1 MAGPGGEKRKRRCVM
16 ATDSEWTRMRE
27 RAAADEK
34 SCSEFIVRRCLDEPA
49 APAPVA
55 PEPALP
61 APVLRRVAR
70 TVLALE
76 EMERL
81 RLMKENSGADWNAAL
96 ARADE
101 WLDGEKA
108 LG

>member
-34 SCSEFIVRRCLDEPA
+34 SCSEFIVRRCLDAPEPA
-49 APAPVA
+49 APEPV
-55 PEPALP
+55 LP

-81 RLMKENSGADWNAAL
+81 RLMKENSEADWSAAL

>member
-34 SCSEFIVRRCLDEPA
+34 SCSEFIVRRCLD
-49 APAPVA
+49 APVPA
-55 PEPALP
+55 GPEPALP

-81 RLMKENSGADWNAAL
+81 RLMKAGSEADWSAAL

>member
-1 MAGPGGEKRKRRCVM
+1 MAGPGGEKRKRRCMM

-27 RAAADEK
+27 AAAAAEI
-34 SCSEFIVRRCLDEPA
+34 SCSAFIVRRCLDGAEPA
-49 APAPVA
+49 APEPV
-55 PEPALP
+55 LP
-61 APVLRRVAR
+61 APVLRRVMR

-76 EMERL
+76 EIERL
-81 RLMKENSGADWNAAL
+81 RLKKAGSEADWNAAL

-101 WLDGEKA
+101 WLDGEAA